1 MYQGLI
7 CMIELIR
14 FFIKIWPELY
24 KGLIVSL
31 QLSAGALVL
40 GFAIGLPMALARTYG
55 KGLLKTLATAYIEII
70 RGTPMIVQLFIIYY
84 GLPDF
89 GILLDRM
96 PAAILALGINSSAY
110 QAEYFRGA
118 ILSIDEG
125 QGLAAQALGMT
136 KSQTIA
142 NIILPQAL
150 RIVLPPWS
158 NEVVYMVKYTSVAF
172 LIAVPEL
179 MARGKMLISQ
189 TFKPIETLF
198 WVGVVYIILLS
209 IIAKIVD
216 IFERKLAIPGFQMSR
231 EE

>member
-1 MYQGLI
+1 ME
-7 CMIELIR
+7 MIQ

-24 KGLIVSL
+24 KGLLVSL
-31 QLSAGALVL
+31 QLSAGALLL
-40 GFAIGLPMALARTYG
+40 GLAIGLPMALARTYG
-55 KGLLKTLATAYIEII
+55 KGLVKTLATVYIEII

-96 PAAILALGINSSAY
+96 PAAIIALGINSSAY

-136 KSQTIA
+136 KSQTIV

-150 RIVLPPWS
+150 RLVLPPWS
-158 NEVVYMVKYTSVAF
+158 NELIYMIKYTSVAF

-179 MARGKMLISQ
+179 MARGKMIITQ
-189 TFKPIETLF
+189 TFKPMETLF
-198 WVGVVYIILLS
+198 WVGAIYVVVLS
-209 IIAKIVD
+209 AIAKAVD
-216 IFERKLAIPGFQMSR
+216 IIEKKLAIPGFQMSR
-231 EE
+231 ED

>member
-1 MYQGLI
+1 ME
-7 CMIELIR
+7 MIQ

-24 KGLIVSL
+24 KGLLVSL
-31 QLSAGALVL
+31 QLSAGALLL
-40 GFAIGLPMALARTYG
+40 GLAIGLPMALARTYG
-55 KGLLKTLATAYIEII
+55 KGLVKTLATVYIEII

-96 PAAILALGINSSAY
+96 PAAIIALGINSSAY

-136 KSQTIA
+136 KIQTIV

-150 RIVLPPWS
+150 RLVLPPWS
-158 NEVVYMVKYTSVAF
+158 NELIYMIKYTSVAF

-179 MARGKMLISQ
+179 MARGKMIITQ
-189 TFKPIETLF
+189 TFKPMETLF
-198 WVGVVYIILLS
+198 WVGAIYVVVLS
-209 IIAKIVD
+209 AIAKAVD
-216 IFERKLAIPGFQMSR
+216 IIEKKLAIPGFQMSR
-231 EE
+231 ED